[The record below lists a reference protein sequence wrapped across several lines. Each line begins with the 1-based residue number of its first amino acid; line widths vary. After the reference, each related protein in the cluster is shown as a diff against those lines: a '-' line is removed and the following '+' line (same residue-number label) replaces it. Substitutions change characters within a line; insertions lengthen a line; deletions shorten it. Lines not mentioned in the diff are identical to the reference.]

1 MINFA
6 MNMSLKHVHIMHV
19 TGKCKE
25 KKLVPEV
32 HAALMMILKHC
43 LTFDPLSEDVF
54 EHIKNK
60 KV

>member
-1 MINFA
+1 MIN
-6 MNMSLKHVHIMHV
+6 IMHV